1 MADSNFFGRTLGGI
15 VLREKIGEGGYGVVY
30 RGEQLVLERDVV
42 VKVLHERRRDDREQ
56 KRFLR
61 EAQLAAQLDHPYAV
75 HVYSFGVEAEDGL
88 RWIAMELVHGITLA
102 NWLKSRG
109 PMPLERFVRFFEC
122 VTDVVH
128 AAHKCRIVHR
138 DLKPSN
144 IMVIERGDREF
155 PKLLDF
161 GIAKLMPESAR
172 GVPESGPDEP
182 LAESDELV
190 DETRTDERVT
200 ARLRE
205 RLLTLPGVAMGSRAY
220 MSPEQWRMT
229 WFVGPEIDIYALGVI
244 AYQALTGRLPFTAER
259 TDEYYEKHVHAS
271 VPPLGGDFSPDLNR
285 VIRRALAKRP
295 EDRHRNALELGSELR
310 AVLQAQPSEQLR
322 SLAQVWDARERS
334 PALLLQ
340 DGELMRAPTGAVGK
354 LERAYLMDSQ
364 RRAQRTRWI
373 RRALVALAAASAL
386 GGLQYRSAYLADE
399 QARLAEQQTRA
410 ARELA
415 ETRVT
420 DSEREQGRS
429 ALLHGEPEALPHLVE
444 ASKHD
449 PSSTT
454 KLMLAL
460 AMQPRLAELARFAST
475 YGRMWWA
482 TFSPDGRQIATTD
495 DRAAQIWDGQTHQL
509 LFTLP
514 HGCEVYQAVYSPDG
528 TRLVTAAETTV
539 RIWDTGSGA
548 LVRDLKVKPG
558 SRTPSDY
565 YRVAI
570 SPDGRLV
577 AAMDAVGSIVHVWDA
592 TNGVLV
598 AELRNHAAAFPRLAF
613 SSDGWLAATGGDE
626 ARVFDVRTWRQ
637 VVIIPGPIHSLAFD
651 AHSRLVTGTATGDV
665 ALWSIPSGARLHHV
679 RQFGEPV
686 DAVAFSPD
694 GQLVASGSRD
704 GAMQVWHAA
713 SGALR
718 SQLNPRHSKI
728 LAVEFDPTSKLLLA
742 ANADGTVV
750 VADAAQGLPVT
761 ILEGPQNLVR
771 AAGFGPN
778 LQVVGASWDGTARVW
793 DAIPPYRRASSEPMS
808 NDCRI
813 VMGSEPDG
821 RFVAVGCG
829 THPTRVW
836 DTARDQL
843 LAELPS
849 VTPVAGGGYTSA
861 FPVASAGG
869 DRAAIARGN
878 AVEVYEVPD
887 GRLVRVIGHGAPVSA
902 VAFASVGRDVV
913 SGAVDG
919 SVLVTRE
926 GGAQLA
932 LQASAGIDTVQL
944 LPDGRVVVCDA
955 KRRLRVYGPGGAV
968 QADLETPVRIM
979 SLRRDG
985 ARVVALPSYIGS
997 AAPPLVIDLER
1008 YRVVAQLEG
1017 HIGQVFSARWAA
1029 EGRIITAGADG
1040 TARLWDGAT
1049 GRLLQ
1054 TYRGSPRFLADA
1066 TLTSEG
1072 LVVGGDAD
1080 GFLRFWD
1087 ATSGAKLWALQA
1099 HKSAVIGV
1107 HIESGSI
1114 VTRGFTGEISRWR
1127 LPRPEQVIAACARN
1141 INCAIVPP

>member
-1 MADSNFFGRTLGGI
+1 M
-15 VLREKIGEGGYGVVY
+15 
-30 RGEQLVLERDVV
+30 
-42 VKVLHERRRDDREQ
+42 
-56 KRFLR
+56 
-61 EAQLAAQLDHPYAV
+61 
-75 HVYSFGVEAEDGL
+75 
-88 RWIAMELVHGITLA
+88 
-102 NWLKSRG
+102 
-109 PMPLERFVRFFEC
+109 
-122 VTDVVH
+122 
-128 AAHKCRIVHR
+128 
-138 DLKPSN
+138 
-144 IMVIERGDREF
+144 
-155 PKLLDF
+155 
-161 GIAKLMPESAR
+161 
-172 GVPESGPDEP
+172 
-182 LAESDELV
+182 
-190 DETRTDERVT
+190 
-200 ARLRE
+200 
-205 RLLTLPGVAMGSRAY
+205 
-220 MSPEQWRMT
+220 
-229 WFVGPEIDIYALGVI
+229 
-244 AYQALTGRLPFTAER
+244 
-259 TDEYYEKHVHAS
+259 
-271 VPPLGGDFSPDLNR
+271 
-285 VIRRALAKRP
+285 
-295 EDRHRNALELGSELR
+295 
-310 AVLQAQPSEQLR
+310 
-322 SLAQVWDARERS
+322 
-334 PALLLQ
+334 
-340 DGELMRAPTGAVGK
+340 
-354 LERAYLMDSQ
+354 
-364 RRAQRTRWI
+364 
-373 RRALVALAAASAL
+373 
-386 GGLQYRSAYLADE
+386 
-399 QARLAEQQTRA
+399 
-410 ARELA
+410 
-415 ETRVT
+415 
-420 DSEREQGRS
+420 
-429 ALLHGEPEALPHLVE
+429 
-444 ASKHD
+444 
-449 PSSTT
+449 
-454 KLMLAL
+454 
-460 AMQPRLAELARFAST
+460 
-475 YGRMWWA
+475 
-482 TFSPDGRQIATTD
+482 
-495 DRAAQIWDGQTHQL
+495 
-509 LFTLP
+509 
-514 HGCEVYQAVYSPDG
+514 
-528 TRLVTAAETTV
+528 
-539 RIWDTGSGA
+539 
-548 LVRDLKVKPG
+548 
-558 SRTPSDY
+558 
-565 YRVAI
+565 
-570 SPDGRLV
+570 
-577 AAMDAVGSIVHVWDA
+577 
-592 TNGVLV
+592 
-598 AELRNHAAAFPRLAF
+598 
-613 SSDGWLAATGGDE
+613 
-626 ARVFDVRTWRQ
+626 
-637 VVIIPGPIHSLAFD
+637 
-651 AHSRLVTGTATGDV
+651 
-665 ALWSIPSGARLHHV
+665 

-771 AAGFGPN
+771 AARFGPS

-793 DAIPPYRRASSEPMS
+793 DAIPPYRRSSSEPMS

-849 VTPVAGGGYTSA
+849 VTLVAGGGYTSA

-878 AVEVYEVPD
+878 AVEVYQVPD

-932 LQASAGIDTVQL
+932 LQAAAGIDAVEL

-955 KRRLRVYGPGGAV
+955 ERRLRVYAPGGAV

-985 ARVVALPSYIGS
+985 ARVVALPSYTGS
-997 AAPPLVIDLER
+997 AAPPLLIDLER

-1072 LVVGGDAD
+1072 LVVAGDAD

-1107 HIESGSI
+1107 HIENGSI
-1114 VTRGFTGEISRWR
+1114 VTRGFTGEISRWM